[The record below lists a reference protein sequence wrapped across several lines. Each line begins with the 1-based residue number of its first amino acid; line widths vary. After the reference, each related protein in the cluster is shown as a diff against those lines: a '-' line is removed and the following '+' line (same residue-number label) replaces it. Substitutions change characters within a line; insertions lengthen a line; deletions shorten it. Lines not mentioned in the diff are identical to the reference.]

1 MQAPYRG
8 GWQSYDLNFGVF
20 SHIITN
26 FGVLWVVK
34 TSPNLNKPKK
44 TMKKCKGEAVE
55 TSKREE
61 VKRNWLISRAGRL
74 LIIS

>member
-1 MQAPYRG
+1 LQALYRG

-26 FGVLWVVK
+26 FGVSWVVK

-44 TMKKCKGEAVE
+44 IEKMEVGSSGNIKKGGGQKEL
-55 TSKREE
+55 T
-61 VKRNWLISRAGRL
+61 NF
-74 LIIS
+74 

>member
-26 FGVLWVVK
+26 FGVSWVAK
-34 TSPNLNKPKK
+34 TSPNFYKPKK
-44 TMKKCKGEAVE
+44 NNLKTQGGSSGNIKKGGGQKEL
-55 TSKREE
+55 T
-61 VKRNWLISRAGRL
+61 NF
-74 LIIS
+74 

>member
-26 FGVLWVVK
+26 SGVSWIVK
-34 TSPNLNKPKK
+34 TSPNVNKPKENN
-44 TMKKCKGEAVE
+44 KKMQGGRCGNIKKGGGQKEL
-55 TSKREE
+55 T
-61 VKRNWLISRAGRL
+61 NF
-74 LIIS
+74 

>member
-44 TMKKCKGEAVE
+44 NNEKMQGGSSGNIKKGGGQKELA
-55 TSKREE
+55 
-61 VKRNWLISRAGRL
+61 NF
-74 LIIS
+74 